1 MDVTRRDLAIA
12 GALALGAASLMT
24 AGGAHA
30 DVSDVAA
37 VKDRVEALR
46 KALFGADK
54 TRLEQLTAAAL
65 SYGHSSGK
73 VQNKDEF
80 IDGVLNRK
88 SVVKSL
94 TFPDLTVALA
104 DDAAIVRHTWASES
118 ETDGKTSNI
127 RLGVLAVWQRQN
139 GDWKLLARQGY
150 KPT

>member
-12 GALALGAASLMT
+12 GTLALGAASLMT

-30 DVSDVAA
+30 DVSGVAA
-37 VKDRVEALR
+37 VKDQVEALR

-54 TRLEQLTAAAL
+54 TRLAELTAAEL

-88 SVVKSL
+88 AVVKSL
-94 TFPDLTVALA
+94 TFPDLTVSLA
-104 DDAAIVRHTWASES
+104 GDVAIVRHTYASQS
-118 ETDGKTSNI
+118 ETDGKADNVKI
-127 RLGVLAVWQRQN
+127 GVLAVWQKQN
-139 GDWKLLARQGY
+139 GGWKLLARQGY